1 MKWMNN
7 NKFLNKVNKRK
18 LIKKM
23 KKMLGQMKKT
33 LRNTCT
39 KQINLNLNVF
49 FREILLKH
57 RDDCVSAGNYIE
69 AELAKNKIKE
79 LKQ

>member
-1 MKWMNN
+1 
-7 NKFLNKVNKRK
+7 
-18 LIKKM
+18 
-23 KKMLGQMKKT
+23 MKKT

-79 LKQ
+79 LK